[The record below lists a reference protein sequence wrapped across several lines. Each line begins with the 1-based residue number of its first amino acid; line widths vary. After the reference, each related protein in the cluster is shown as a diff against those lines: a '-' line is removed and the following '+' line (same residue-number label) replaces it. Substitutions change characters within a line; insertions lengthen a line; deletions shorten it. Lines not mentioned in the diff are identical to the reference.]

1 MFGPLFQDKWQ
12 IIVGLSLLALFA
24 VRIVSHFRAKTWEKG
39 KTVFGPIFII
49 QMALTLPALIGV
61 LLFVFYEPAVAWAA
75 LSFPEWLRYVGL
87 VLIAI
92 AAVFLAWIQYTLG
105 ANFSPLVRIKRDQ
118 QPIIAGPYRWVRHP
132 MYSAIAMLSISLLLM
147 KANWFIGAA
156 WLLCTGL
163 VMFARTPGE
172 ERVLLD
178 AFGDQYRD
186 YMSSTPRFVPNGS
199 PVPERKRAADVPGA
213 SAARAQAVFS
223 SPLNGSS
230 SNKEKQL

>member
-1 MFGPLFQDKWQ
+1 MFGLMVMFNDKWQ

-24 VRIVSHFRAKTWEKG
+24 VRVVSHFRAKTWEKG

-75 LSFPEWLRYVGL
+75 LPFPEWLRYLGL
-87 VLIAI
+87 LLIAF
-92 AAVFLAWIQYTLG
+92 ATVFLAWIQYTLG
-105 ANFSPLVRIKRDQ
+105 ANFSPLVRIKSDQ
-118 QPIIAGPYRWVRHP
+118 QLVIAGPYRWVRHP
-132 MYSAIAMLSISLLLM
+132 MYTAIAMLSISLLLM
-147 KANWFIGAA
+147 TANWFIGAA

-186 YMSSTPRFVPNGS
+186 YMRSTPRFVPNGR
-199 PVPERKRAADVPGA
+199 PAPERKRAADAPGA
-213 SAARAQAVFS
+213 AAAQTVF
-223 SPLNGSS
+223 GSS
-230 SNKEKQL
+230 FNKEKQL